1 LKLAT
6 AKNMVKKVKIYFIFP
21 LFLASFHLFGQLE
34 VPKYPVRFAQYY
46 NNLSLINPST
56 AGMGKDMDFTLGNKK
71 HLGNLSKISTYY
83 LNLNMRINASKA
95 SMNAPFSTI
104 GTFFYN
110 DREGKYLNRTRFY
123 VTYAWHGNITKNIKV
138 AGGFHVGGMN
148 YSVKGTPLSGNGSD
162 FTYDGAVGFSL
173 YSKWFYLGGS
183 YNQIFNSSIQPLEE
197 IALLT
202 SFYDVSGSFT
212 LKPIEI
218 ITVRGFFSYRIYNE
232 SETNLADATLLVT
245 YNNKIEFAM
254 GLHTNNRIIN
264 SFELKNVFNDVRNL
278 NICLTYAYPFK
289 PTNLNT
295 NFLEIG
301 IKYCF
306 NRKLY

>member
-1 LKLAT
+1 
-6 AKNMVKKVKIYFIFP
+6 MVKKGRIYFILI
-21 LFLASFHLFGQLE
+21 LFLANLNLFGQME
-34 VPKYPVRFAQYY
+34 VSKYPVMFAQYY
-46 NNLSLINPST
+46 NNFSLINPST
-56 AGMGKDMDFTLGNKK
+56 AGMENDMDFTLGSKR

-104 GTFFYN
+104 GAFFYN
-110 DREGKYLNRTRFY
+110 DREGKYLNRSRFY
-123 VTYAWHGNITKNIKV
+123 ITYAWHGNITKDIKI
-138 AGGFHVGGMN
+138 AGGFHIGGMN

-162 FTYDGAVGFSL
+162 FTYDGVIGFGL

-197 IALLT
+197 VALLT
-202 SFYDVSGSFT
+202 PFYNVSGSFT
-212 LKPIEI
+212 LRPIELI
-218 ITVRGFFSYRIYNE
+218 KIRGFFSHRIQNE
-232 SETNLADATLLVT
+232 NNINYTDATLAVT
-245 YNNKIEFAM
+245 YNDKIEVAM
-254 GLHTNNRIIN
+254 GLHSNNRLIN
-264 SFELKNVFNDVRNL
+264 SFELKNIFNDVRNL

-289 PTNLNT
+289 PTSLNT

-306 NRKLY
+306 NRSLY